1 MKTNFL
7 SLIRSRG
14 FNNTI
19 IFSIIILFVCSFFAR
34 LITGSRPILCKYK
47 SEYYSFCLSSTI
59 KNKGLLKQ
67 DLQLIADNNFHKLDF
82 DFAIWPIFSN
92 DPYELNLSHAWTKP
106 FTIIEKDGLKKNLY
120 FGSNDVGRD
129 IFSGCIYGLQNGML
143 LSLFAIF
150 ISLLFGFIPTVI
162 LSYLHSIGRKYSL
175 TSWIFLFL
183 AAIVCAYT
191 LAFIFEFKS
200 ISPMALIFSV
210 LTILFLNIL
219 AFHYRNKGRYLNFT
233 FDQIILY
240 FLILFQSI
248 PLLIYFLVLS
258 QIIIKP
264 NIFVIGFMIGILYAP
279 IILKYTRYFT
289 WNRSQENFIQ
299 SKIALGFSDSNIL
312 RTCIFPNVIKDLFP
326 IIAFGICNIVLLEAS
341 LRFLG
346 LGMAIEEISLGAF
359 LHQSRSFP
367 QAWWLIIFPGIC
379 IYFITHTFYRIGEIL
394 TQDQN
399 LKSTNVIEN

>member
-1 MKTNFL
+1 MKINFFN
-7 SLIRSRG
+7 SIRSRG
-14 FNNTI
+14 FNNSI
-19 IFSIIILFVCSFFAR
+19 IFSVIVLFVCSFFAR
-34 LITGSRPILCKYK
+34 CITGSRPILCKYK
-47 SEYYSFCLSSTI
+47 SEYYSFFFSSSI

-67 DLQLIADNNFHKLDF
+67 DLQLIANNNFHKLDY
-82 DFAIWPIFSN
+82 DFVIWPIFSN
-92 DPYELNLSHAWTKP
+92 DSYELNLSHAWTKP

-129 IFSGCIYGLQNGML
+129 IFSGCIYGLQNGMI

-162 LSYLHSIGRKYSL
+162 LSYLHSIDRKYSL
-175 TSWIFLFL
+175 ISWIFIFL
-183 AAIVCAYT
+183 AALVFAYT
-191 LAFIFEFKS
+191 LAFILEFKT
-200 ISPMALIFSV
+200 ISTPALIYCV
-210 LTILFLNIL
+210 CIILLLNFL
-219 AFHYRNKGRYLNFT
+219 AFRYRNKGRNLNFT
-233 FDQIILY
+233 FDRFILY

-264 NIFVIGFMIGILYAP
+264 NIIMIGFMIGILYAP
-279 IILKYTRYFT
+279 IIMKYTRYFT

-312 RTCIFPNVIKDLFP
+312 RTCIIPNVLKDLFP
-326 IIAFGICNIVLLEAS
+326 ILAFGICNIVLLEAS

-367 QAWWLIIFPGIC
+367 QAWWLIIFPGLC
-379 IYFITHTFYRIGEIL
+379 IYFITYTFYRIGEIL
-394 TQDQN
+394 SQDLN
-399 LKSTNVIEN
+399 LQSMNSIEN